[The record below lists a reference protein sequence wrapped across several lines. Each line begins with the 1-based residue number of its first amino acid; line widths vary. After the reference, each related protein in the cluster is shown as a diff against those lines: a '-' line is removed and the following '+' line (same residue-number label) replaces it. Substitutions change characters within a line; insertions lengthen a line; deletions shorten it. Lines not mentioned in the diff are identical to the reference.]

1 MKPFSHD
8 HCMVCGADFGTAVWQ
23 CKVDIGGDH
32 GETEEYSK
40 DWKVRCEKAE
50 AMLDQA
56 RADANYF
63 DNLTKMKLQSLI
75 QQEPEGVDAASD
87 VFDRVIDCFRRL
99 KRERDAAVAA
109 LTEEQQRGSNTC
121 LEWSDGLTET
131 LQCLADACPLG
142 WIAAQDMNEAQAW
155 EKRAA
160 ALILK
165 HGTKEVP

>member
-1 MKPFSHD
+1 MTPNISPEREAELRAWLVRFD
-8 HCMVCGADFGTAVWQ
+8 ADPKNDNIPSWTRDVL
-23 CKVDIGGDH
+23 
-32 GETEEYSK
+32 
-40 DWKVRCEKAE
+40 
-50 AMLDQA
+50 AMLDHA
-56 RADANYF
+56 RSDANYF
-63 DNLTKMKLQSLI
+63 NNLTKMQLQALI

-109 LTEEQQRGSNTC
+109 LTEEQQCGSNTC
-121 LEWSDGLTET
+121 LEWSDVLTET